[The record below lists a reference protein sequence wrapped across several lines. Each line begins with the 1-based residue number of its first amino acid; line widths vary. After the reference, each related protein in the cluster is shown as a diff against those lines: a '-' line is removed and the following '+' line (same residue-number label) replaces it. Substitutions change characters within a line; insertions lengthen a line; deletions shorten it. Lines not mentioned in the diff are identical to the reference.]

1 MLNYNSTKEIKATY
15 IAPNLGK
22 AVNVLA
28 SALSSTISAKV
39 AYDREQEIKA
49 KQTKLEQEREAR
61 KQEKLRQ
68 QMLASKATDI
78 KHLYTLELQDTLNN
92 EELQGNAK
100 LQAIKKLRDKYL
112 GQLAEVGKDGT
123 SKIVRDMYYS
133 LEEDSTRLLYQVKK
147 IEKEKIKKQL
157 TENLMKDISSG
168 TITKFSEANEWA
180 KKQNLGIDENKLKEA
195 FIRGRTRKAVEY
207 IQQSLIDGIPN
218 ELLRFNSL
226 EDIKKTFY
234 KGVDIS
240 EVPSQVISAIAQ
252 AHRWKLSEIDKR
264 NREALADE
272 RARLSAQRQAVNR
285 ALLNLQGE
293 VERSN
298 KNGLGVDPKV
308 SNSLN
313 ILNGVA
319 DDKQRD
325 KISEL
330 NKQIIDNKVVTTT
343 IDKGIEK
350 GYSKQEI
357 LNSLSQYETLSKKG
371 KEALIN
377 SVWNR
382 KIGELEH
389 QLDVA
394 INTNNINAVGET
406 LDKFYKLDIDEAR
419 KTVNDI
425 VHQKLNLLNVGT
437 LDSNINLLRTW
448 IEAERNAGNPTPIL
462 ERKLLNELENTKLL
476 LGTSESKQDLSNY
489 LFTKRRDYFEAKRS
503 KFKKE
508 LGERIGT
515 IKAYLKDKWLEFDNY
530 TNDRELRNFILDNPQ
545 IPKDKLGEA
554 FERNAIDIDTTNK
567 VFKDWGKFRLSD
579 SMANGKIIIPNDRD
593 LGEDS
598 ISPFLKQYIPEHSDE
613 FMDFVISKT
622 KENLKD
628 LEVQYA
634 GKFEEIEDFY
644 FTIVKTPHGLQL
656 QAYGTPKGWDSEEL
670 LGVINHDELKDYL
683 NKVGR

>member
-15 IAPNLGK
+15 VAPNLRNSVQILAH
-22 AVNVLA
+22 AV
-28 SALSSTISAKV
+28 SSTISAKV
-39 AYDREQEIKA
+39 AYDK
-49 KQTKLEQEREAR
+49 EQERKRKEEEA

-78 KHLYTLELQDTLNN
+78 KHLYTLELEKTLND
-92 EELQGNAK
+92 ESLQGNER
-100 LQAIKKLRDKYL
+100 LQALINLKNKYL
-112 GQLAEVGKDGT
+112 GQLGELGKDGT

-133 LEEDSTRLLYQVKK
+133 LEEDSTRLIYKIKK
-147 IEKEKIKKQL
+147 IEKEKIKRRL
-157 TENLMKDISSG
+157 TENLMRDINSG
-168 TITKFSEANEWA
+168 VISKFSEANEWA

-195 FIRGRTRKAVEY
+195 FIRGRTKKAMEY
-207 IQQSLIDGIPN
+207 IQQSLIDGVPD

-240 EVPSQVISAIAQ
+240 QVPNQVISAIAQ
-252 AHRWKLSEIDKR
+252 AHRWKLTEDR
-264 NREALADE
+264 RREREALADE

-285 ALLNLQGE
+285 ALRNIQNE
-293 VERSN
+293 VERSRV
-298 KNGLGVDPKV
+298 NGLQVDNRI
-308 SNSLN
+308 SNTLN
-313 ILNGVA
+313 LLNGLA
-319 DDKQRD
+319 DEGQKDR
-325 KISEL
+325 IAEL
-330 NKQIIDNKVVTTT
+330 NKQVTDNKVITSV

-389 QLDVA
+389 NLNVA
-394 INTNNINAVGET
+394 INSNNINAIGET

-419 KTVNDI
+419 RTVNNI

-437 LDSNINLLRTW
+437 LDSNINLLKTW

-476 LGTSESKQDLSNY
+476 LGTSESKKDLSIY
-489 LFTKRRDYFEAKRS
+489 LFTKRRDYFEAKRT
-503 KFKKE
+503 KFKRE
-508 LGERIGT
+508 LVERIET
-515 IKAYLKDKWLEFDNY
+515 IKSYLKDKWLEFDNY

-598 ISPFLKQYIPEHSDE
+598 ISPFLKQYIPQNADK
-613 FMDFVISKT
+613 FMDFVIDKT

-644 FTIVKTPHGLQL
+644 FTIVKTPYGLQL

-670 LGVINHDELKDYL
+670 LGIINHDELKDYL